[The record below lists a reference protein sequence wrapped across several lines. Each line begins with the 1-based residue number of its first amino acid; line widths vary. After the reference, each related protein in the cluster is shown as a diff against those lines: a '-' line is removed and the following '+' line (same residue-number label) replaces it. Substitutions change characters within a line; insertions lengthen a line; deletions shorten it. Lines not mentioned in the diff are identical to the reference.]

1 MVLELVKSTLG
12 TERILPDVAATYA
25 LKLIYHNL
33 FLQKSDSQQILFIF
47 GCQRSGTSLMNR
59 IFTRDFR
66 VSVYREASG
75 LSSPDDPKG
84 LRLKPFDQLKEDF
97 HRNKAPYLVLK
108 PLVESQNALDM
119 LNYFP
124 NAKGLWMYR
133 DYKDVVQSGLRR
145 FNTGVGLRDL
155 KHIIDRNPQNW
166 RSEHVSE
173 EVRSIVL
180 EHYSEDMSMF
190 DAVALFWFVRNQLF
204 FEQNFDQDHRVLI
217 CQYEEL
223 VQFPNRM
230 ISQIYDFMEM
240 DYSKKDN
247 FTQEVNVKS
256 VGKGESVEIS
266 PKIEALCEGILKKL
280 NTVFINQTEPL
291 AINTKV

>member
-1 MVLELVKSTLG
+1 MVLELVKATLG
-12 TERILPDVAATYA
+12 TERILPDVAAVYA

-33 FLQKSDSQQILFIF
+33 LIHKADSQQILFIF

-75 LSSPDDPKG
+75 LSLPDDPTG
-84 LRLKPFDQLKEDF
+84 LRLKPYDELKEDF
-97 HRNKAPYLVLK
+97 SRNKAPYLVLK

-119 LNYFP
+119 LDYFS

-145 FNTGVGLRDL
+145 FNAGVGLRDL
-155 KHIIDRNPQNW
+155 RHIIDRDPHNW
-166 RSEHVSE
+166 RSERVSE
-173 EVRSIVL
+173 EIRSIVL
-180 EHYSEDMSMF
+180 EHYSEDMSLF

-204 FEQNFDQDHRVLI
+204 FEQNFEQDRRVLL

-223 VQFPNRM
+223 VQSPDRM
-230 ISQIYDFMEM
+230 ISQIYDFMEI
-240 DYSKKDN
+240 DYSQKSN

-256 VGKGESVEIS
+256 VGKGESINIS
-266 PKIEALCEGILKKL
+266 PKIEALCEGILEKMNRTFKHQREQL
-280 NTVFINQTEPL
+280 VAN
-291 AINTKV
+291 A